1 MKTILSLGAAVLSI
15 ATLHAADPQPPATD
29 AQNPA
34 PPPTEARQWG
44 HGPGHDKMMRGG
56 KPGWGRGDMK
66 RGDWKGRGG
75 MDRGPKGFC
84 AQGPKDKGR
93 AMGHPFAD
101 ALQLTDAQKAKAK
114 ELMEAAKP
122 KIEAIREEERAKIK
136 AVMEESMKGLR
147 DSLTPEQQAVFD
159 DLQKLRTD
167 REALKPAKPEAA
179 DKSTPAAKS
188 E

>member
-1 MKTILSLGAAVLSI
+1 
-15 ATLHAADPQPPATD
+15 
-29 AQNPA
+29 
-34 PPPTEARQWG
+34 
-44 HGPGHDKMMRGG
+44 
-56 KPGWGRGDMK
+56 MK
-66 RGDWKGRGG
+66 RGPWAARGK

-84 AQGPKDKGR
+84 AQGPKDKGH

-159 DLQKLRTD
+159 DLQKLKTD
-167 REALKPAKPEAA
+167 REALKPAKPEE
-179 DKSTPAAKS
+179 AAKPEKPAES